1 MSRNTGEFYSTLE
14 VYQGQL
20 PKQRSIIAL
29 EASEK
34 IACSSFAGS
43 IEGLCELGD
52 CRASVISPTPDSD
65 PESQS
70 SRLDRMRCG
79 LSSRSF
85 WAMVIGLNLLLA
97 AAIGGGIAG
106 GLYGNKSRSETA
118 SMDILGSAEVPSPEV
133 PIGHTPTS
141 QLSAISWVGS
151 STSGCICCK
160 ALFYQKNG
168 TLMMSRTVGNGW
180 VQDEI
185 LPSTESPL
193 TLDVK
198 NRTPLAS
205 TYTYHTP
212 EGSDEDIT
220 VFYLDSNNNIRDL
233 VTRPNDLSQWSKGKM
248 WGFNVTAN
256 ANSNLAAIGHYCP
269 YCLNSNLLVYQREG
283 GELYSIH
290 GEDLNMQTRIDKTD
304 DGTPLT
310 ILPGM
315 NVSAGTA
322 QIRLFYDRDGNIDEF
337 ISNEESPLGW
347 SSGEINM
354 IPNHDR
360 ASVLTAAPAITL
372 GLVMALSNEGK
383 ITLSYLSSD
392 GGWSKGGEYSNLT
405 ATFLDE
411 NGNVTTEKP
420 QTDVAAIALSQDFH
434 LYMMTKNGSRILE
447 YEWSG
452 AKPGSFEFVRT
463 VL

>member
-1 MSRNTGEFYSTLE
+1 ME
-14 VYQGQL
+14 
-20 PKQRSIIAL
+20 
-29 EASEK
+29 
-34 IACSSFAGS
+34 
-43 IEGLCELGD
+43 
-52 CRASVISPTPDSD
+52 
-65 PESQS
+65 
-70 SRLDRMRCG
+70 
-79 LSSRSF
+79 
-85 WAMVIGLNLLLA
+85 
-97 AAIGGGIAG
+97 
-106 GLYGNKSRSETA
+106 
-118 SMDILGSAEVPSPEV
+118 ILGSAEVPSPEV
-133 PIGHTPTS
+133 PNGQKTTTTP
-141 QLSAISWVGS
+141 QFSAISWIGS
-151 STSGCICCK
+151 SASGCICCK

-198 NRTPLAS
+198 DGTPLAS
-205 TYTYHTP
+205 IYTYQSP
-212 EGSDEDIT
+212 EGSDEDII

-233 VTRPNDLSQWSKGKM
+233 VTKTNDLSQWSRGKM
-248 WGFNVTAN
+248 WSFNVTAN
-256 ANSNLAAIGHYCP
+256 AASNLAAVGHYCP

-310 ILPGM
+310 MLPGM

-322 QIRLFYDRDGNIDEF
+322 QIRLFYNRDGNIDEF
-337 ISNEESPLGW
+337 IFNEESTLGW
-347 SSGEINM
+347 SSETNL
-354 IPNHDR
+354 IPNYER
-360 ASVLTAAPAITL
+360 APVLTAAPAITL

-420 QTDVAAIALSQDFH
+420 QIDAAAIALSQDLH
-434 LYMMTKNGSRILE
+434 LYTMTKDGSRILE

-452 AKPGSFEFVRT
+452 ANPGSFEFTRT